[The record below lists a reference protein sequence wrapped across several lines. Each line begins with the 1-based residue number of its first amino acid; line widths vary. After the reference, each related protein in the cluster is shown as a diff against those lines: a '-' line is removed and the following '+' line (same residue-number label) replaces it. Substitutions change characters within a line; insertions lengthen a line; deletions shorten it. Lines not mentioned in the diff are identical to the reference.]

1 MKFPSIKNLAQSAA
15 NTVKRYPFEMFFAL
29 AGTIAAAAKIELNNL
44 NRVSE
49 NWCMRT
55 IMIANLG
62 FLLSLSATLYTQS
75 KNWQAGKKMM
85 VKIAAVIVAV
95 LLIFMINPPERQA
108 DYVRFFLLSL
118 AFHLMVAFAAFTGKG
133 QIQGFWQFNKTLFLR
148 FLACMLYGVVLFA
161 GLAAAIGATNFLF
174 NFKFEWD
181 MYQLLWVWITGMFTT
196 TFFLAGVPND
206 TLVLNGDE
214 SYPKG
219 LKIFTQ
225 YVLIPLSTV
234 YVLILLSYEI
244 KILIEWKLPK
254 GLVSNL
260 ILGYAVFGI
269 LSLLLVYPIR
279 EQNENKWLKTY
290 TRSFYFLLIPLQ
302 VLLFVAVGTRVFSYG
317 VTEFRYFLIA
327 LALWLLFISLYF
339 LLFKKQNIKLIP
351 ISLCVLTLLSIY
363 GPQSAFTMSMYSQ
376 RGMVINFFKKHNGF
390 KDGKLVPVDGMK
402 IDMLEGSLG
411 ASRLNYFIYHYD
423 LIGLQPYFIKDLS
436 IVSDSLAKQKNDYDN
451 LLVDREGLR
460 VLKYQWA
467 KKQLGLNR
475 FYDYYNSWNGREM
488 DSNEQIEYIFVQKN
502 YITVVT
508 GYDIVF
514 SNDNIVDSV
523 AYNFNGL
530 KIMQT
535 QTTDIRTSNLIYT
548 LKLNNETLRFDPFEV
563 VNKLVA
569 DTAKMKTYFV
579 KENSETSRKY
589 ELPGNLIRITKETPA
604 YTVAFQFN
612 EIYFDLPK
620 KGGPIVRGGR
630 GQYLIKI
637 K

>member
-1 MKFPSIKNLAQSAA
+1 MKFPSLKNLLQSAV
-15 NTVKRYPFEMFFAL
+15 NTIKRYPFETLFAL
-29 AGTIAAAAKIELNNL
+29 AGTIAATIEIELNHL
-44 NRVSE
+44 NRISE

-75 KNWQAGKKMM
+75 KGWKTTKIVLA
-85 VKIAAVIVAV
+85 KIAAAVIAV
-95 LLIFMINPPERQA
+95 LFIFIINPPERQA
-108 DYVRFFLLSL
+108 DYTRFFLLSL
-118 AFHLMVAFAAFTGKG
+118 AFHLMVSFAAFTGKG

-181 MYQLLWVWITGMFTT
+181 TYQILWVWITGMFTT
-196 TFFLAGVPND
+196 TFFLAGVPTN
-206 TLVLNGDE
+206 TRALNEDE

-234 YVLILLSYEI
+234 YVIILLAYEV

-302 VLLFVAVGTRVFSYG
+302 ILLFVAVGTRVFSYG

-339 LLFKKQNIKLIP
+339 LLFKKQNIKIIP
-351 ISLCVLTLLSIY
+351 ISLCILTLLSIY

-376 RGMVINFFKKHNGF
+376 RGMVISFFKKHNGF
-390 KDGKLVPVDGMK
+390 KDGKLTLVDSTKINMK
-402 IDMLEGSLG
+402 EGSLG
-411 ASRLNYFIYHYD
+411 ASRLSYFIYHYD
-423 LIGLQPYFIKDLS
+423 LKGLQPYFKRDLN
-436 IVSDSLAKQKNDYDN
+436 IVADSLAKQKGEYNN

-460 VLKYQWA
+460 TLKYQWA
-467 KKQLGLNR
+467 KKQLGLGR
-475 FYDYYNSWNGREM
+475 FSDYYYPFAETTTDFSE
-488 DSNEQIEYIFVQKN
+488 SESYVFSQKEN
-502 YITVVT
+502 ITVVK
-508 GYDIVF
+508 GYDIEL
-514 SNDNIVDSV
+514 S
-523 AYNFNGL
+523 
-530 KIMQT
+530 
-535 QTTDIRTSNLIYT
+535 SNLGADTVINNYNGIT
-548 LKLNNETLRFDPFEV
+548 IKQVYFAETHRCSLMLNNDIVKFDPIEI
-563 VNKLVA
+563 VNKMMT
-569 DTAKMKTYFV
+569 DTTTLEKYRSKKNKDNLYMPKG
-579 KENSETSRKY
+579 Y
-589 ELPGNLIRITKETPA
+589 ELPANLMQVTRQTPG
-604 YTVAFQFN
+604 YTVVFQFSS
-612 EIYFDLPK
+612 IYFDRSK
-620 KGGPIVRGGR
+620 KGNPDIKNFSGT
-630 GQYLIKI
+630 YLIKI

>member
-1 MKFPSIKNLAQSAA
+1 MKFPSLKNLLQSAV
-15 NTVKRYPFEMFFAL
+15 NTIKRYPFETLFAL
-29 AGTIAAAAKIELNNL
+29 AGTIAATIEIELNHL
-44 NRVSE
+44 NRISE

-75 KNWQAGKKMM
+75 KGWKTTKIVLA
-85 VKIAAVIVAV
+85 KIAAAVIAV
-95 LLIFMINPPERQA
+95 LFIFIINPPERQA
-108 DYVRFFLLSL
+108 DYTRFFLLSL
-118 AFHLMVAFAAFTGKG
+118 AFHLMVSFAAFTGKG
-133 QIQGFWQFNKTLFLR
+133 QIRGFWQFNKTLFLR

-181 MYQLLWVWITGMFTT
+181 TYQILWVWITGMFTT
-196 TFFLAGVPND
+196 TFFLAGVPTN
-206 TLVLNGDE
+206 TRALNEDE

-234 YVLILLSYEI
+234 YVLILLAYEI

-302 VLLFVAVGTRVFSYG
+302 ILLFVAVGTRVFSYG

-339 LLFKKQNIKLIP
+339 LLFKKQNIKIIP
-351 ISLCVLTLLSIY
+351 ISLCMLTLLSIY

-376 RGMVINFFKKHNGF
+376 RGMVIKFFKKHNGF
-390 KDGKLVPVDGMK
+390 KEGKLVPVDGMK

-423 LIGLQPYFIKDLS
+423 LMGLQPYFNKNLS

-460 VLKYQWA
+460 TLKYQWA

-475 FYDYYNSWNGREM
+475 FTDYLYFESEM
-488 DSNEQIEYIFVQKN
+488 VTDGQIGYVFTQKN

-514 SNDNIVDSV
+514 ANDRTADSV
-523 AYNFNGL
+523 VYNFNGI
-530 KIMQT
+530 KIIST
-535 QTTDIRTSNLIYT
+535 QTANIRTSKLIYT
-548 LKLNNETLRFDPFEV
+548 LGLNNETFKFDPLDV
-563 VNKLVA
+563 VNKIVA
-569 DTAKMKTYFV
+569 DTTKMKTYFV
-579 KENSETSRKY
+579 KEDSETSRKY

-604 YTVAFQFN
+604 YTVTFQFN

-620 KGGPIVRGGR
+620 KGGPIVRGGS

>member
-1 MKFPSIKNLAQSAA
+1 MKFPSLKNLVQSAV
-15 NTVKRYPFEMFFAL
+15 NTLKHYPFETFFAF
-29 AGTIAAAAKIELNNL
+29 AGTIAATAKVELDNL

-49 NWCMRT
+49 NWCIRT

-75 KNWQAGKKMM
+75 KSWAAGKKVL
-85 VKIAAVIVAV
+85 VKIAAAVIAM

-108 DYVRFFLLSL
+108 DYTRFFLLSL
-118 AFHLMVAFAAFTGKG
+118 AFHLMVSFAAFTVKG

-174 NFKFEWD
+174 NFKFEAD
-181 MYQLLWVWITGMFTT
+181 TYQVLWVWITGMFTT
-196 TFFLAGVPND
+196 TFFLAGVPTD
-206 TLVLNGDE
+206 IPALNEDE

-234 YVLILLSYEI
+234 YVIILLAYEI

-279 EQNENKWLKTY
+279 EQNENRWLKTY

-339 LLFKKQNIKLIP
+339 LLFKKQNIKVIP

-376 RGMVINFFKKHNGF
+376 RGMVVNFFKKHSGF
-390 KDGKLVPVDGMK
+390 KDGKLVPVDGIK
-402 IDMLEGSLG
+402 INMEEGSLG

-423 LIGLQPYFIKDLS
+423 LKELQPYFIKDLS
-436 IVSDSLAKQKNDYDN
+436 IVADSLAKQKNDYDN

-475 FYDYYNSWNGREM
+475 FSDYLYFEGDRVT
-488 DSNEQIEYIFVQKN
+488 NEQIGYVFTQKN

-514 SNDNIVDSV
+514 ANDRTADSV
-523 AYNFNGL
+523 VYDFNGL
-530 KIMQT
+530 KIIQT
-535 QTTDIRTSNLIYT
+535 ETDNIRTSRLIYK
-548 LKLNNETLRFDPFEV
+548 LRLNNETLRFDPLDV
-563 VNKLVA
+563 VNKIVA
-569 DTAKMKTYFV
+569 DTTKMKDYLV
-579 KENSETSRKY
+579 KENSDISRRY
-589 ELPGNLIRITKETPA
+589 ELPGNLIRITKETPV
-604 YTVAFQFN
+604 YTVTFQFN
-612 EIYFDLPK
+612 EIYFDLPN
-620 KGGPIVRGGR
+620 KGGPIVRGSR
-630 GQYLIKI
+630 GQYLVKI

>member
-1 MKFPSIKNLAQSAA
+1 MKFPSIKTLIQSAA
-15 NTVKRYPFEMFFAL
+15 NTIKRYPFETLFAL
-29 AGTIAAAAKIELNNL
+29 TGTIAATIEIELNHL
-44 NRVSE
+44 NRISE
-49 NWCMRT
+49 SWCMRT

-75 KNWQAGKKMM
+75 KTSKRGKKTL
-85 VKIAAVIVAV
+85 VRITAAVIAI
-95 LLIFMINPPERQA
+95 LLIFLINPPERQA
-108 DYVRFFLLSL
+108 DYTRFFLLSL

-148 FLACMLYGVVLFA
+148 FLASMLYGVVLFA

-181 MYQLLWVWITGMFTT
+181 TYQILWVWITGMFTT
-196 TFFLAGVPND
+196 TFFLAGVPTD
-206 TLVLNGDE
+206 TYLLNEDE

-234 YVLILLSYEI
+234 YVIILLAYEV

-269 LSLLLVYPIR
+269 LSLLLVYPVR
-279 EQNENKWLKTY
+279 EQDENKWLKTY
-290 TRSFYFLLIPLQ
+290 TRSFYFFLIPLQ
-302 VLLFVAVGTRVFSYG
+302 ILLFVAVGTRVFSYG

-363 GPQSAFTMSMYSQ
+363 GPQSAFTVSMYSQ
-376 RGMVINFFKKHNGF
+376 RRMVVDFFKRHNGF
-390 KDGKLVPVDGMK
+390 KGGKLVPVDSMK
-402 IDMLEGSLG
+402 IDMQEGSLG

-423 LIGLQPYFIKDLS
+423 LTGLQPYFVKDLN

-475 FYDYYNSWNGREM
+475 FTDYLYFEGELVTSG
-488 DSNEQIEYIFVQKN
+488 QIGYVFTQKN

-508 GYDIVF
+508 GYDIVLA
-514 SNDNIVDSV
+514 NEHTADSV
-523 AYNFNGL
+523 VYNFNGL

-535 QTTDIRTSNLIYT
+535 QIANISTSRLIYT
-548 LKLNNETLRFDPFEV
+548 LRLNNETLRFDPFEV
-563 VNKLVA
+563 VNKIVV
-569 DTAKMKTYFV
+569 DTAKMKTYLV
-579 KENSETSRKY
+579 KEDSETSRKY
-589 ELPGNLIRITKETPA
+589 ELPGDLIRITKETPA

>member
-1 MKFPSIKNLAQSAA
+1 MKFLSLKNLLQSAA
-15 NTVKRYPFEMFFAL
+15 NTIKRYPFETIFAL
-29 AGTIAAAAKIELNNL
+29 TGTIAATIEIELNHL

-75 KNWQAGKKMM
+75 KTWVAGKKIL
-85 VKIAAVIVAV
+85 VKVTAVAIAT
-95 LLIFMINPPERQA
+95 LLIFLINPPERQA
-108 DYVRFFLLSL
+108 DYTRFFLLSL

-148 FLACMLYGVVLFA
+148 FLASMLYGVVLFA

-174 NFKFEWD
+174 NFKFESD
-181 MYQLLWVWITGMFTT
+181 TYQILWVWITGMFTT
-196 TFFLAGVPND
+196 TFFLAGVPTD
-206 TLVLNGDE
+206 TLVLNEDE

-234 YVLILLSYEI
+234 YVIILLAYEV

-260 ILGYAVFGI
+260 ILCYAVFGI

-351 ISLCVLTLLSIY
+351 MSLCLLTLLSVY
-363 GPQSAFTMSMYSQ
+363 GPQSAFTVSMYSQ
-376 RGMVINFFKKHNGF
+376 RGMVIDFFKKHNGF
-390 KDGKLVPVDGMK
+390 KDGRLVPVDSTK
-402 IDMLEGSLG
+402 INMQEGSLA

-423 LIGLQPYFIKDLS
+423 LEGLQPYFKSDLDA
-436 IVSDSLAKQKNDYDN
+436 ITDSLTKQKSEYSN
-451 LLVDREGLR
+451 LLVDREQLR
-460 VLKYQWA
+460 RLKYQWA
-467 KKQLGLNR
+467 KKKLGLNR
-475 FYDYYNSWNGREM
+475 FSDYYYGYASAIAT
-488 DSNEQIEYIFVQKN
+488 NEPEDDNYIFGQSDN
-502 YITVVT
+502 ITVVK
-508 GYDIVF
+508 GYDIELNADRGADTIF
-514 SNDNIVDSV
+514 NN
-523 AYNFNGL
+523 YNGI

-535 QTTDIRTSNLIYT
+535 GIGTGSIYI
-548 LKLNNETLRFDPFEV
+548 LKLNNQTIRFDPLEV
-563 VNKLVA
+563 VNKVIA
-569 DTAKMKTYFV
+569 DTVKLKTYNI
-579 KENSETSRKY
+579 KGNNNYMSHTY
-589 ELPGNLIRITKETPA
+589 ELPVNIMQITKETPD
-604 YTVAFQFN
+604 YTVVFQMSN
-612 EIYFDLPK
+612 INFDRPK
-620 KGGPIVRGGR
+620 KGRPVVTAADGK
-630 GQYLIKI
+630 YLIKI